1 MDNRNNKM
9 SMEWLVNKLREVEE
23 QRDNAVEKVTESE
36 LENMALRARLDAIK
50 KFLDDFSDENGDFD
64 NLDELAKLDG
74 FDIPDVF

>member
-23 QRDNAVEKVTESE
+23 QRDNAVEKVTELG